1 MDTPYTR
8 LYRIFLAGEWLG
20 LDGQD
25 QTLLYEETSAEVENQ
40 RVGLAQL
47 LAQGEL
53 LKTGAQQNSAD
64 ISISSREILFM
75 P

>member
-1 MDTPYTR
+1 MCTEFAKPVN
-8 LYRIFLAGEWLG
+8 AEWFG

-53 LKTGAQQNSAD
+53 LKTGAIETKA
-64 ISISSREILFM
+64 
-75 P
+75 

>member
-8 LYRIFLAGEWLG
+8 LYRICPAGEWLG

-53 LKTGAQQNSAD
+53 LKTGAMKTTAK
-64 ISISSREILFM
+64 FG
-75 P
+75 